1 MTQIPS
7 VATAAAVTPEM
18 VVRVRAGELRRCT
31 RTRQFDR
38 IAAQH
43 QFTTA
48 VEFDCYVDALLV
60 HAGIDYDR
68 LHQIEETRRRTQ
80 HQRSRLAA
88 LGPRIRLWS
97 AATMTRFTVC
107 AHDGRVLW
115 RDEFTDP
122 EAIRTAADA
131 AETAARQA
139 IRLAEHA
146 RTYAGVYVARL
157 VLVVSR
163 SRGVPCA
170 RLHQVAEA
178 AGLALELSTATTG
191 NPAAVQREDRGAVD
205 WSTSDLNALLE
216 SGRASA

>member
-7 VATAAAVTPEM
+7 VATATAVTPEM

-48 VEFDCYVDALLV
+48 AEFDCYVDALLV

-80 HQRSRLAA
+80 RQRSRLAA

-107 AHDGRVLW
+107 AHDSRVLW
-115 RDEFTDP
+115 HDEFTDP
-122 EAIRTAADA
+122 EAIRTAAHA

-146 RTYAGVYVARL
+146 RSYAGVYVARL
-157 VLVVSR
+157 ELVVSR

-170 RLHQVAEA
+170 RLHQIAEA
-178 AGLALELSTATTG
+178 AGLVLELSTATTG
-191 NPAAVQREDRGAVD
+191 DPATAQRDDRAAVD
-205 WSTSDLNALLE
+205 WSTSDLTTLLE